1 MLRIVTVHKDIDKE
15 VGPMNPTV
23 TLVLEKK
30 EMEHIIRVF
39 SMGMISI
46 KSQVYRWTNVW
57 WT

>member
-1 MLRIVTVHKDIDKE
+1 MLRIVTVHKEIDKE

-30 EMEHIIRVF
+30 EMEHIIRMF

-46 KSQVYRWTNVW
+46 KS
-57 WT
+57 